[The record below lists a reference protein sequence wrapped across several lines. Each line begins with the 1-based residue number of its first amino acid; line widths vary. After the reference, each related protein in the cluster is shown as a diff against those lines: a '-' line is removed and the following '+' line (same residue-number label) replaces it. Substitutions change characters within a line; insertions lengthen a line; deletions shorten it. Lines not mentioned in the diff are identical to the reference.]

1 VNPWRKLIL
10 VARPLTEKVWAMRP
24 PKIRVVADGRV
35 LYWALAVPTEED
47 LKDPAWLG
55 QNTPNLGV
63 WLVKLMSKKAWP
75 VALEVKLLG
84 AWLVER
90 LVFLEEGWPDAR
102 EVKLLG
108 VWAGNPPRLEPIAR
122 AWIEPKEK
130 EGAVDA

>member
-1 VNPWRKLIL
+1 MTPWRKLIL
-10 VARPLTEKVWAMRP
+10 VARPLAEKVRAMRP

-47 LKDPAWLG
+47 LEAHAAWPG
-55 QNTPNLGV
+55 QNAP
-63 WLVKLMSKKAWP
+63 S
-75 VALEVKLLG
+75 LE

-90 LVFLEEGWPDAR
+90 LRALEEDWPDAR

-122 AWIEPKEK
+122 AWIEPKEV
-130 EGAVDA
+130 ERA

>member
-1 VNPWRKLIL
+1 MNPWRKLIL
-10 VARPLTEKVWAMRP
+10 VARPLAEKVRAMRP

-47 LKDPAWLG
+47 LEAHAAWPG
-55 QNTPNLGV
+55 QNAP
-63 WLVKLMSKKAWP
+63 S
-75 VALEVKLLG
+75 LE

-90 LVFLEEGWPDAR
+90 LRALEEDWPDAR

-122 AWIEPKEK
+122 AWIEPKEV
-130 EGAVDA
+130 ERA